1 MWKLVL
7 HIHQDMQLIAYLLC
21 GILFALGDA
30 SPSSMRI
37 SPTSRPRAVSEPP
50 IVHGCNVAC
59 LRCLAGRRSG
69 HACRIPLQRAPA
81 GDRAAA
87 TNAPPPAWPPHPDAL
102 RLPLR
107 ASSALLGAGPARA
120 VQECR
125 RRTKCSARGAG

>member
-1 MWKLVL
+1 MRYIMIAKAAVKTNKRERRDYSEDDMWKLVL

-69 HACRIPLQRAPA
+69 HACRIPLQRAPLGTA
-81 GDRAAA
+81 RRRQMR
-87 TNAPPPAWPPHPDAL
+87 P
-102 RLPLR
+102 R
-107 ASSALLGAGPARA
+107 LLGRLT
-120 VQECR
+120 R
-125 RRTKCSARGAG
+125 MR